1 MRKISSIFLFLFI
14 LSGFALAADIPD
26 MFPFPVESYK
36 LPNGMEVVLIKYGTD
51 GTVIDMLVVDT
62 GSRYEKKPDEIEYT
76 HLMEHLMFRGSK
88 NYTVADVNKIYTK
101 YGVYDQ
107 GFTASDF
114 TCYYRIF
121 PKDAMEDL
129 TKIMADRLENLSFT
143 EDEYKAETG
152 AVLVNIRDIIRHH
165 GVDSIRN
172 SIR

>member
-1 MRKISSIFLFLFI
+1 MKQIIYMFLFLFL
-14 LSGFALAADIPD
+14 LSGFSLAADVPE
-26 MFPFPVESYK
+26 MFPFPSESYT
-36 LPNGMEVVLIKYGTD
+36 LPNGMDVVLIKYGSE

-62 GSRYEKKPDEIEYT
+62 GTRYEKKPDEIEYT

-88 NYTVADVNKIYTK
+88 NYTVEDVNKIYTK

-121 PKDAMEDL
+121 PEDAMENL

-143 EDEYKAETG
+143 ED
-152 AVLVNIRDIIRHH
+152 
-165 GVDSIRN
+165 
-172 SIR
+172 